1 MQKIRDF
8 IRGAAFAFE
17 GIKLFYQTPPLWKY
31 ALFPL
36 LPIVLVYAG
45 LVLGGYYLVG
55 YLSNFFA
62 EKCADLP
69 GFLQW
74 LAAAASGAA
83 AIGVVLIFTLI
94 AVVSLGSLYELFGG
108 LFFDALIQKFAR
120 SQCPEKLGESDW
132 AFNCKAI
139 VESIIYSTNTLFMI
153 IALLLLNIFLPVL
166 GQIIGVIVVSYR
178 FGTAYLGMCGF
189 HYRKTMQ
196 QTRTLARLNFMPVLG
211 YGLSI
216 YIIFLFPLAVIFTL
230 PGLILGGVRLYDD
243 ITNS

>member
-1 MQKIRDF
+1 MKRF
-8 IRGAAFAFE
+8 FYGAGLVFE
-17 GIKLFYQTPPLWKY
+17 GISFFYRERKLWKY
-31 ALFPL
+31 VAGPVFILIVTYALSIWGIL
-36 LPIVLVYAG
+36 LLSQKLVRYSEALVAG
-45 LVLGGYYLVG
+45 WP
-55 YLSNFFA
+55 
-62 EKCADLP
+62 E
-69 GFLQW
+69 FLRN
-74 LAAAASGAA
+74 
-83 AIGVVLIFTLI
+83 LI
-94 AVVSLGSLYELFGG
+94 SGSLFATALILCAIVIVTTVSTLFEIFGG
-108 LFFDALIQKFAR
+108 LFFDALIHKFVR
-120 SQCPEKLGESDW
+120 SQCPEKLGKSDW
-132 AFNCKAI
+132 AFNFKAI

-189 HYRKTMQ
+189 HYRKTMR